1 MKSLT
6 NLKKPF
12 GTAKIVHQVAPSFDH
27 ASSLGREL
35 RDEKRKNMLAQN
47 LVGRYVAKAGGGI
60 YWRSS
65 DAKGANP
72 LDLAVQSA
80 KKYPDFFSSWLELVR
95 QLQVESLENILARV
109 PVEWMSVESKQF
121 CIKMMSVT
129 IETLKAVQL

>member
-1 MKSLT
+1 
-6 NLKKPF
+6 
-12 GTAKIVHQVAPSFDH
+12 
-27 ASSLGREL
+27 
-35 RDEKRKNMLAQN
+35 MLAQN

-60 YWRSS
+60 YWQSS

-72 LDLAVQSA
+72 LDLAVQAA
-80 KKYPDFFSSWLELVR
+80 KKYPDFFSPWLELVR

-129 IETLKAVQL
+129 VETLNAVQL